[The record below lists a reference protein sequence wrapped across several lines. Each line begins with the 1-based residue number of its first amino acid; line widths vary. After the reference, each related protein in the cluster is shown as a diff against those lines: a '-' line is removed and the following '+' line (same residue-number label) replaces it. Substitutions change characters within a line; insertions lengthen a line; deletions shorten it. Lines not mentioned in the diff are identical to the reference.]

1 MRKYRNTKTRISGI
15 VFDSKLEAEHYRF
28 LLSRLRRGEIK
39 ELGRQAKIKLT
50 QNQEKAREQVFY
62 IADFVFFDNDLNE
75 WIVWDSKG
83 VKTQAY
89 VIKRKWLLDCFCGF
103 RFVEVTKKGSAEY
116 FPVGEINLFDKKS

>member
-1 MRKYRNTKTRISGI
+1 MKYRNTKTKIGGL
-15 VFDSKLEAEHYRF
+15 VFDSKLEAEHYQT

-62 IADFVFFDNDLNE
+62 IADFVFFDNALNE
-75 WIVWDSKG
+75 WIIWDSKG

-89 VIKRKWLLDCFCGF
+89 VIKRKWLLDYFCGF
-103 RFVEVTKKGSAEY
+103 KFVEVTKKGSVEY
-116 FPVGEINLFDKKS
+116 IPVGEINLFD